1 MKRIL
6 NLLLIPIIFSACQED
21 PPPNTLRFKA
31 SEATLTSGTSEII
44 IELLLE
50 RPADENT
57 PITLEMQ
64 AQGFTPGNQFTVDP
78 ESVEV
83 NGTIFLAFAKGE
95 RTAVFNVQKLGNP
108 PLEGNEKVVFQIAS
122 APSPLVVGQPSTLEI
137 NFE

>member
-21 PPPNTLRFKA
+21 PPPNTLRFKT
-31 SEATLTSGTSEII
+31 SEATLTSGTSEIT
-44 IELLLE
+44 IELSLE
-50 RPADENT
+50 RPTDENT

-64 AQGFTPGNQFTVDP
+64 AQGLTPGNQFTVDP

-95 RTAVFNVQKLGNP
+95 RATVFNVQKLGNP